1 MGDRSQK
8 ISQLRALLNT
18 PGVMGGAQFR
28 AVSDERNA
36 ARERGDF
43 EVQRV
48 MPGEIV
54 GDPSDGFYLVR
65 QDFPL
70 AWEHGCVPLESALAA
85 DGRHVAT
92 SANDDELH
100 AFDPRKTVFVDTE
113 TTGLMGGSGTV
124 LFLVG
129 VGYFTNDA
137 FRLDQCFMRD
147 YDDEG
152 PMLAHLDGLF
162 KNAEALVSYNGKTF
176 DLPLLRTRFIQNRV
190 PFRLDGV
197 LHYDLV
203 HAARRFWKKRLQ
215 DCSLGNVERNV
226 LGLQRHGDVD
236 GAEIPTLW
244 LEYLRTRDARPLV
257 PVFYH
262 HKMDILSLVS
272 LTGLL
277 SQKLSEPA
285 GEGFEHHEDR
295 LSLLRLHMKRKE
307 WELAATMAEKLL
319 EALDDEALM
328 CECLELAVL
337 ATKRT
342 KDWERMESYSVRI
355 IQQFPNNTQARIEYA
370 KHLEHKRRNLPEA
383 IRVCREGLKLQE
395 TRMGLGYSPAILGLR
410 DLELRMAR
418 MEKKLNKA
426 LGKSPAHS
434 DDADGEFEL
443 EP

>member
-18 PGVMGGAQFR
+18 PGVMGGAQYR
-28 AVSDERNA
+28 AAAEERDA

-43 EVQRV
+43 EVRNV

-54 GDPSDGFYLVR
+54 GEPTDGFYLVR

-70 AWEHGCVPLESALAA
+70 AWEHGCVSLESALAA
-85 DGRHVAT
+85 DARHVAT

-129 VGYFTNDA
+129 VGYFTQDS

-152 PMLAHLDGLF
+152 PMLAFLDSLF

-190 PFRLDGV
+190 PFRLDGAM
-197 LHYDLV
+197 HYDLV

-215 DCSLGNVERNV
+215 DCSLGNVERSV

-244 LEYLRTRDARPLV
+244 LNYVRTRDARPLA

-295 LSLLRLHMKRKE
+295 LSLLRLHTKRKE
-307 WELAATMAEKLL
+307 WELAAGMAEKLL
-319 EALDDEALM
+319 EALDDEKLM

-342 KDWERMESYSVRI
+342 KDWDRMESYSVRL
-355 IQQFPNNTQARIEYA
+355 IQQFPNHTGARIEYA

-395 TRMGLGYSPAILGLR
+395 TRMALGYSPAILGLR

-426 LGKSPAHS
+426 LGKSCTA
-434 DDADGEFEL
+434 DEDAEFEL

>member
-1 MGDRSQK
+1 MSDQAAK
-8 ISQLRALLNT
+8 IAQLRALLNT

-28 AVSDERNA
+28 AVAEDRDA
-36 ARERGDF
+36 ARARGDF
-43 EVQRV
+43 EVRNV
-48 MPGEIV
+48 IPGELI
-54 GDPSDGFYLVR
+54 GEPDNGFYLVR
-65 QDFPL
+65 QEFPL
-70 AWEHGCVPLESALAA
+70 AWKHGCVALDSALAA
-85 DGRHVAT
+85 DARHVAM

-100 AFDPRKTVFVDTE
+100 GFDPRKTIFVDTE
-113 TTGLMGGSGTV
+113 STGLMGGSGTV

-129 VGYFTNDA
+129 VGYFTENA

-152 PMLAHLDGLF
+152 PMLAFLDGLF
-162 KNAEALVSYNGKTF
+162 KNADTLVSYNGKTF

-190 PFRLDGV
+190 PFRLDGA

-203 HAARRFWKKRLQ
+203 HAARRFWKKRLG
-215 DCSLGNVERNV
+215 DCSLGSVERNI

-236 GAEIPTLW
+236 GSEIPIRW
-244 LEYLRTRDARPLV
+244 LSYLRSRDARPLV

-277 SQKLSEPA
+277 SQKLSEPE
-285 GEGFEHHEDR
+285 GTGFEHHEDR
-295 LSLLRLHMKRKE
+295 LSLLRLHVKRKE
-307 WELAATMAEKLL
+307 WEQAATMAERLL
-319 EALDDEALM
+319 HALDDEKLM
-328 CECLELAVL
+328 CECLELAVV

-355 IQQFPNNTQARIEYA
+355 IEQFPNHTLARIEYA

-383 IRVCREGLKLQE
+383 IRICREGLELQNS
-395 TRMGLGYSPAILGLR
+395 RMALGYSPAILGLR
-410 DLELRMAR
+410 ELETRMAR

-426 LGKSPAHS
+426 LGKIGQS
-434 DDADGEFEL
+434 DDNLEAEFQL
-443 EP
+443 EE